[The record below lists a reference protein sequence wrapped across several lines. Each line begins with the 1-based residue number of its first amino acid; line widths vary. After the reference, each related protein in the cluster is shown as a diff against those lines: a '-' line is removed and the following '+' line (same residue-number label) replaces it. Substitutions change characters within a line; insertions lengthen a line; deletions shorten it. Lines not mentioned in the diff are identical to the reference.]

1 MNKFKQASEK
11 LVRQKA
17 DFEIEQIAK
26 AHKGA
31 SAQDIATKFPESLK
45 IVNRMTALNTKIYSS
60 VADLVK
66 SQGVQIFEKSPD
78 QIERLVRDHLVA
90 AGVLVQKRW
99 SHNNQEYLEYFDGAG
114 YFESQHGLYFAAVG
128 IAQTAYLMTIENMPE
143 KNREAEK
150 RNFYNSGNPHGGGT
164 AQALYACQFLAKQD
178 ISQALIANAKSYE
191 K

>member
-11 LVRQKA
+11 LVQQRT
-17 DFEIEQIAK
+17 DFEMEQISK

-31 SAQDIATKFPESLK
+31 SAQDIATKFPESMK
-45 IVNRMTALNTKIYSS
+45 IVNRITALNTKIYSA

-66 SQGVQIFEKSPD
+66 NQGVRIFEKSPD

-90 AGVLVQKRW
+90 AGVLVQKHW

-114 YFESQHGLYFAAVG
+114 YSENQHGLYFAAVSV
-128 IAQTAYLMTIENMPE
+128 AQMAYLMSIENIPE

-150 RNFYNSGNPHGGGT
+150 RKFYNSGTLRGGGT
-164 AQALYACQFLAKQD
+164 AQALYACQYLAKQD
-178 ISQALIANAKSYE
+178 MDQAIIACAKSYE